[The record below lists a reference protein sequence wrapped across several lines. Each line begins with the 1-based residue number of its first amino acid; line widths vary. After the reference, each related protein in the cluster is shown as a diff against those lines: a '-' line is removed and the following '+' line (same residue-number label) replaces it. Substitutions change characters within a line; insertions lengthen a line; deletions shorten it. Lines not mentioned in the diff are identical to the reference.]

1 MNVVNNIINKY
12 AEAKANTKPTAH
24 LLRYELVTP
33 QIAKVVA
40 SVSHDAGVQD
50 NRAALASLFKGRATP
65 IANSFRAI
73 DTFNGQ
79 AQRMAM
85 VGFVAA
91 NVLAQEL
98 TPEVQANFK
107 EVAKNVLM
115 DEHDRTMW
123 QVAEVGGRKFIR
135 RQHQE
140 DLSELMHETA
150 TVANLGISR
159 QYTEISSLTIDTE
172 GQFNVV
178 AFVDPEHLAIRTG
191 YIVEHASFENNFNLA
206 VLCKDST
213 ELSHVDERLV
223 VQCAY
228 NVDPNNQLT
237 QAMQETAGF
246 ADSEVLK
253 RYYAKVYGFSPE
265 YLRELDQE
273 IDQQAKA

>member
-1 MNVVNNIINKY
+1 MNVVNSIINKY
-12 AEAKANTKPTAH
+12 AEAKANSKPHAH

-40 SVSHDAGVQD
+40 TVSHDAGLAD
-50 NRAALASLFKGRATP
+50 NRAALASLFQGRATP
-65 IANSFRAI
+65 IANSFRQI
-73 DTFNGQ
+73 ETFNGQ
-79 AQRMAM
+79 GQRLAM

-98 TPEVQANFK
+98 TPEIQASFK

-150 TVANLGISR
+150 TVANVGISR
-159 QYTEISSLTIDTE
+159 QYTEISSLTIDTQ
-172 GQFNVV
+172 GDFNVI
-178 AFVDPEHLAIRTG
+178 AFVDPESLSIRTG
-191 YIVEHASFENNFNLA
+191 YVCEHASFENGFQLA
-206 VLCKDST
+206 ALCKDST
-213 ELSHVDERLV
+213 DLVHVDERLV

-237 QAMQETAGF
+237 QALQETAGF
-246 ADSEVLK
+246 ADADTLK

-265 YLRELDQE
+265 YLRELDEE